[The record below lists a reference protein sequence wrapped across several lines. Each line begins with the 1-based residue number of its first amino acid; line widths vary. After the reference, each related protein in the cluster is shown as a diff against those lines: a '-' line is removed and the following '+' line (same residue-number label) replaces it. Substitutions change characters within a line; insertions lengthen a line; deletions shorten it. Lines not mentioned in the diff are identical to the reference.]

1 VRFTTYYAIA
11 AAFFTIIELIFV
23 CKCFRSAFKAVMI
36 VLDYRDACFARV
48 YSGFAYIAGSII
60 PQGAST
66 MTKYVIAKTRTL
78 IYNTTTRAF
87 AK

>member
-36 VLDYRDACFARV
+36 FLNYRDACFARV
-48 YSGFAYIAGSII
+48 YSEFAYITGSLIVK
-60 PQGAST
+60 GAST
-66 MTKYVIAKTRTL
+66 ITKYVIAKTRTST
-78 IYNTTTRAF
+78 YNTTTRAF